1 MHNRQRCLMHAC
13 KGSHLLRPRGAW
25 VQAVNMM
32 GADAKSMLTME
43 HILKVVTLP
52 LEVGAKL

>member
-1 MHNRQRCLMHAC
+1 
-13 KGSHLLRPRGAW
+13 
-25 VQAVNMM
+25 MM